1 MINYI
6 IIGIILIILVSASI
20 YIYKEKKSGK
30 KCIGCPESCSCTI
43 KGEKSCCGCCDVE
56 EN

>member
-30 KCIGCPESCSCTI
+30 NVLVVQK
-43 KGEKSCCGCCDVE
+43 VVLAQ
-56 EN
+56 